1 MSDGN
6 IFRTSER
13 VIRQQTHSRDVR
25 KSAEKTS
32 RRLHFLLRIIES
44 GDDRHPDF
52 NRLAR
57 LRKTAQVFQN
67 PLIPDSCAG
76 FVRFRIHLFQIIQ
89 KQIRERKD
97 CFKCTPRNFTA
108 SICRAGYALPVQKP
122 EELRAELRMQQRL
135 AAGNR
140 HASTALSIE
149 DAVGKKLRHQF
160 LRRNG
165 ASVKHKR
172 IVQTRIHA
180 LSAADA
186 ARAVECVHT
195 VFHMVTRT
203 DCGAGTAFHAFCK
216 NRQLRSGTLRLRI
229 VAPQTTQRTAL
240 QKNRCPDSG
249 SVVHGEMFDVN
260 DPCGIHCCASACAIN
275 AFCSSWERLTN
286 LLFQPQTRTWTS
298 SYFSGSS
305 CAFLRSSA
313 FRMLN

>member
-1 MSDGN
+1 M
-6 IFRTSER
+6 
-13 VIRQQTHSRDVR
+13 
-25 KSAEKTS
+25 
-32 RRLHFLLRIIES
+32 
-44 GDDRHPDF
+44 
-52 NRLAR
+52 
-57 LRKTAQVFQN
+57 
-67 PLIPDSCAG
+67 
-76 FVRFRIHLFQIIQ
+76 RFRIHLFQIIQ

-140 HASTALSIE
+140 HASAALGIE
-149 DAVGKKLRHQF
+149 NAVGKKFRHQR
-160 LRRNG
+160 LRRHAPPVEN
-165 ASVKHKR
+165 KR
-172 IVQTRIHA
+172 IVQTCIHA

-203 DCGAGTAFHAFCK
+203 DGGAGSAFHAFCK
-216 NRQLRSGTLRLRI
+216 DRQLRTGTLRLGI
-229 VAPQTTQRTAL
+229 VTPQTAQRTPL
-240 QKNRCPDSG
+240 QENRGADSG
-249 SVVHGEMFDVN
+249 TVMHGEMLDV
-260 DPCGIHCCASACAIN
+260 DDSRGVHCCASACAMN
-275 AFCSSWERLTN
+275 AFCSSCERLTN